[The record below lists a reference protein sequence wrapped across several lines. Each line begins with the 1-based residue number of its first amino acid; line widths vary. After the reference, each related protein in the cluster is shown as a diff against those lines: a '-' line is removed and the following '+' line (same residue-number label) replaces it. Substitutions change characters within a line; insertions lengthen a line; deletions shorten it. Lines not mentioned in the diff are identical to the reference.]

1 MSEITASTGLTAG
14 SSWGRGFYRP
24 LPIAQPAPGLPVSFA
39 SSDGE
44 FLRVVALT
52 CVFATSAVVANRQPR
67 FVVNDQDGNL
77 FYSIPLGAA
86 VVAGANTTLQWQY
99 GGGSG
104 FSGADGTLVGSL
116 PNIFIPAG
124 FKLSISAVNL
134 DPGDQFKNVR
144 GWAEAYPWGPAG
156 YPTSPGRID
165 EGP

>member
-24 LPIAQPAPGLPVSFA
+24 LPIAQPAVGLPAAFA

-44 FLRVVALT
+44 FLRPVALT
-52 CVFATSAVVANRQPR
+52 CVLVTSAVVANRQPR
-67 FVVNDQDGNL
+67 FQVTDQDGNL

-86 VVAGANTTLQWQY
+86 VVAGASITLQWQY

-104 FSGADGTLVGSL
+104 FSGADGSIVGSL

-124 FKLSISAVNL
+124 FKLAVNAVNL
-134 DPGDQFKNVR
+134 DVGDQFKNVHC
-144 GWAEAYPWGPAG
+144 WAEAYPWGPAG
-156 YPTSPGRID
+156 YPTSPARID
-165 EGP
+165 EGS